1 MSGQKRMG
9 GMKLSAFGGVRSQP
23 AQEVEQETSPAE
35 PKLEDKEISPPPV
48 ESATPATAA
57 AIQATPKVKARRK
70 APDKLTNVNIKISR
84 NQQRWLQD
92 TAQQVRDNN
101 SEPVAPDQRVYP
113 QHLIG
118 VAIDLLKA
126 QGVDW
131 SEVRNADELRDRL
144 NL

>member
-9 GMKLSAFGGVRSQP
+9 GMKLGQFGGVRSQP
-23 AQEVEQETSPAE
+23 SEQLEQEIPAT
-35 PKLEDKEISPPPV
+35 PPGAAEAVKV
-48 ESATPATAA
+48 EAPATAP
-57 AIQATPKVKARRK
+57 PKAKAKRK

-101 SEPVAPDQRVYP
+101 SDPVPPDQRVYP

-118 VAIDLLKA
+118 VAIDLLKS
-126 QGVDW
+126 QGIDW
-131 SEVRNADELRDRL
+131 SEVRNAEELRDRL